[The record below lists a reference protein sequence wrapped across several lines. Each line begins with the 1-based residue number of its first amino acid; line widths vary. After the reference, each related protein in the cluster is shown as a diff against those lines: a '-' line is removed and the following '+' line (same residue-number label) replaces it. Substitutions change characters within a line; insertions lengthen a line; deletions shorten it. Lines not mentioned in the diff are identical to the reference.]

1 RVVNLYGPTETT
13 IWSSADRVSEPEPIT
28 IGAPLANTTLQVLD
42 PHLEPVPPGVAGEL
56 WIGGN
61 GVTRGYHARPD
72 LTAERYLPDP
82 FSVTAGA
89 RMYRTGD
96 LARLRAD
103 GRIECLGRVDT
114 QVKLRGFRIEPGEI
128 EAALIAYA
136 DARDTVVVLHGAS
149 PDDQR
154 LVAYVVP
161 STDAATAEDVRD
173 ALRPHLPSYLIPSD
187 VVLLHELP
195 RTPNGKVDRA
205 ALPPPL
211 RSAVP
216 DARRLPP
223 ESDVERTIATIW
235 TEVLNVPNVG
245 VRENFFDL
253 GGHSLLMVRVRAQIA
268 DRLGIDLPVVDLFR
282 LPTIRAVA
290 EHIAGRDAVAPVADT
305 GVVAA
310 RQLAAIGS
318 FARAAQSR
326 ERKR

>member
-1 RVVNLYGPTETT
+1 
-13 IWSSADRVSEPEPIT
+13 
-28 IGAPLANTTLQVLD
+28 
-42 PHLEPVPPGVAGEL
+42 
-56 WIGGN
+56 
-61 GVTRGYHARPD
+61 
-72 LTAERYLPDP
+72 
-82 FSVTAGA
+82 
-89 RMYRTGD
+89 MYRTGD
-96 LARLRAD
+96 LARQRAD

-128 EAALIAYA
+128 EAALLAYA
-136 DARDTVVVLHGAS
+136 SARDAVVVLHGAA

-161 STDAATAEDVRD
+161 SADATRAEDVRD
-173 ALRPHLPSYLIPSD
+173 ALRAHLPSYLVPAD
-187 VVLLHELP
+187 VVLLHQLP

-205 ALPPPL
+205 ALLPPL
-211 RSAVP
+211 RSAAP
-216 DARRLPP
+216 DGRRLPP
-223 ESDVERTIATIW
+223 ESDVERTIAAIW

-245 VRENFFDL
+245 VQENFFDL
-253 GGHSLLMVRVRAQIA
+253 GGHSLLMVRVRARIA

-290 EHIAGRDAVAPVADT
+290 EHIAGRDAVGPVADA
-305 GVVAA
+305 GAVAA